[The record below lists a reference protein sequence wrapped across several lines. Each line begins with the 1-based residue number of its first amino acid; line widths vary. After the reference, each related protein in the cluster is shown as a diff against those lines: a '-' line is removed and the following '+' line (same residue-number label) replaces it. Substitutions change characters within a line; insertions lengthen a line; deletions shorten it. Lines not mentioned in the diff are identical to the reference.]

1 MGSAFYYNPGK
12 MLSYNRFLNCVIG
25 ARGIGKSY
33 SMKEH
38 VIKQF
43 LKPDPNKKGEILE
56 QQFIYLRRY
65 KPELK

>member
-12 MLSYNRFLNCVIG
+12 MLSYNRILNCVIG

-43 LKPDPNKKGEILE
+43 LKVDPKTKQPLE

-65 KPELK
+65 KPVL